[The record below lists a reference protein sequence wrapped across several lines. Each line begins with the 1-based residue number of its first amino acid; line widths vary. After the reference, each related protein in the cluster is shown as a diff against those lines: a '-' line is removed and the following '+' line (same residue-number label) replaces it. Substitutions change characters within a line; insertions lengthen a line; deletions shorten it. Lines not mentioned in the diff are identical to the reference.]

1 MIILLVF
8 SIHVIFLIFVFA
20 RTLKLEDKG
29 TAIQNV
35 VFIIIIFSVGW
46 TFVSLVINMFV
57 SPIGFGKHF
66 DRSTISLVLLALGE
80 TYFYYYYIRNRST
93 ISDDTEIQ

>member
-1 MIILLVF
+1 MIILFIF
-8 SIHVIFLIFVFA
+8 SMHVIFLTFVFV
-20 RTLKLEDKG
+20 RTLKVENIG
-29 TAIQNV
+29 TAFQNV
-35 VFIIIIFSVGW
+35 VFIVIIFSVGW
-46 TFVSLVINMFV
+46 TLISLVINLLI